1 MIFIGKMKLL
11 TLIFSLFSIS
21 LFSQGIIINE
31 FSNGTTGNR
40 EYYELLVIGS
50 AANPLANVNL
60 NGWIVDDNNG
70 SFEGSIAGVGIAQ
83 GHIRISSTCLSSVK
97 PGSIILIYNSAE
109 LLFTNDETDSNQD
122 CIYIF
127 SINSPCLEHTTTLPI
142 TTNPNYS
149 PATYT
154 AFKNWSKIGLRN
166 DGDAAQTRKPDGTFY
181 HGFAYGDVTAPFP
194 NFPLEFGGTSSFNI
208 PLTGAGMAYSL
219 NCGNFTSVSNF
230 TIATASTSETPG
242 APNNNQNRYLINSIR
257 NGTYDYSNLSN
268 AANCGSSAT
277 LTTCETVLPIE
288 LNYFKGNIIDS
299 YAKLEWQT
307 SFESDGLYFEV
318 EKSYNG
324 IDWTSIG
331 TVECNNIGST
341 YEIYDY
347 NFESNYYRLKSFDIF
362 GSYEILKT
370 IFLEKEVKQNI
381 IFSNEQILVSDEFI
395 SFQIY
400 LLNGSPLSS
409 GKINN
414 NSISISNLP
423 NGTYIVSL
431 RTKSGVIN
439 KIFYK

>member
-1 MIFIGKMKLL
+1 MG
-11 TLIFSLFSIS
+11 
-21 LFSQGIIINE
+21 E
-31 FSNGTTGNR
+31 R

-60 NGWIVDDNNG
+60 NGWIIDDNNG
-70 SFEGSIAGVGIAQ
+70 SFKGSMNSVGISP

-97 PGSIILIYNSAE
+97 PGSIILIYNSDQ
-109 LLFTNDETDSNQD
+109 LSITNDETDSNGD
-122 CIYIF
+122 CIYVF
-127 SINSPCLEHTTTLPI
+127 PINSSCLEHTTMPP
-142 TTNPNYS
+142 TTFNPNYS
-149 PATYT
+149 PAIYT
-154 AFKNWSKIGLRN
+154 AIKNWGKIGLRN

-208 PLTGAGMAYSL
+208 SSSTGAGMTYSL
-219 NCGNFTSVSNF
+219 SCGNFTLASNF
-230 TIATASTSETPG
+230 TRAPASTSETPG

-268 AANCGSSAT
+268 ATNCDSSAT
-277 LTTCETVLPIE
+277 LSPCVIIVPIE

-307 SFESDGLYFEV
+307 SSESDGLYFEV

-347 NFESNYYRLKSFDIF
+347 NFESNYYRLKSFDVF

-370 IFLEKEVKQNI
+370 IFLEKEIKQNI
-381 IFSNEQILVSDEFI
+381 IFSNEQILVSEEFI

-400 LLNGSPLSS
+400 LLNGSLLSS
-409 GKINN
+409 GEINN

>member
-1 MIFIGKMKLL
+1 MKLL

-60 NGWIVDDNNG
+60 NGWIIDDNNG

-83 GHIRISSTCLSSVK
+83 GHIRISSSCLSSVK

-127 SINSPCLEHTTTLPI
+127 PINSSCLEHTTTLPV

-149 PATYT
+149 PAIYT
-154 AFKNWSKIGLRN
+154 ATKIWDRVSLSN
-166 DGDAAQTRKPDGTFY
+166 SGDVAQTRKPDGTFY

-208 PLTGAGMAYSL
+208 PLTGAGMAYSF
-219 NCGNFTSVSNF
+219 NCGNFTSAFSF
-230 TIATASTSETPG
+230 TRATASTSETPG
-242 APNNNQNRYLINSIR
+242 NPNNNLNRYFINSIR

-268 AANCGSSAT
+268 ATNCGFSST
-277 LTTCETVLPIE
+277 LSPCVIIVPIE

-307 SFESDGLYFEV
+307 SSESDGLYFEV

-324 IDWTSIG
+324 MDWTSIG

-347 NFESNYYRLKSFDIF
+347 NFESNYYRLKSFDVF

-400 LLNGSPLSS
+400 LLNGSLLSS
-409 GKINN
+409 GDINN